1 MVWLDN
7 LNIRSKI
14 LMVVAT
20 SFLGIAL
27 IVGAALFNLNSAFID
42 GRKIKVQQLTET
54 AYSVVARHEAEV
66 RNGHISEE
74 QGKSDAIA
82 ELRAMRYGSNDY
94 FWINDMTPRMVMHPL
109 KPELEGK
116 DLGGMKDANGSLL
129 FINMVDIVKQS
140 GGGFLFYYWP
150 KPGFDTPVR
159 KVSYIKGFAP
169 WGWIIGTG
177 IYLDD
182 VQAAFWKE
190 AAVFGSL
197 VVAIAFV
204 VLSLSLLVILR
215 ITRPVHQL
223 TDNMIRLS
231 QGELDIAITGG
242 DRSDEVGAMSRALT
256 IFVETEVKRH
266 ALETERI
273 KDMELK
279 VRRQETMESVTRDFN
294 QNVQNVLGMVAAS
307 ASELREVADT
317 MSTVAD
323 ENSNQ
328 SMTVANSAKHTASN
342 IQSVAAAAE
351 ELHVAE
357 AEIARQV
364 ARSSDVAR
372 TAARD
377 ARQISAVVAGL
388 SVATSQIGDVLSL
401 IKDIA
406 SQTNLLALNATIEAA
421 RAGEAGKGFAVVA
434 GEVKSLATQT
444 GKATEQIATQIAAV
458 QTATNEAVAV
468 IAGIGDTIGEIS
480 ETATAIASAVEQQ
493 AAATH
498 EIARNVQQAAEGTQ
512 EVTAGIDEV
521 NNGALRT
528 GAVAMKVSMTAES
541 LIEQSHDL
549 TSEVSDFL
557 KAVKNSVDRRR
568 YERIAV
574 SIPVQA
580 RFGSSVHTASL
591 VDISLGGC
599 RLDRCAGH
607 APGAVV
613 ELIVRD
619 WPAVHGRVLEADNG
633 QDRILFAL
641 DEATQQI
648 MERMLAGLRA
658 AA

>member
-1 MVWLDN
+1 
-7 LNIRSKI
+7 
-14 LMVVAT
+14 
-20 SFLGIAL
+20 
-27 IVGAALFNLNSAFID
+27 
-42 GRKIKVQQLTET
+42 
-54 AYSVVARHEAEV
+54 
-66 RNGHISEE
+66 
-74 QGKSDAIA
+74 
-82 ELRAMRYGSNDY
+82 
-94 FWINDMTPRMVMHPL
+94 
-109 KPELEGK
+109 
-116 DLGGMKDANGSLL
+116 
-129 FINMVDIVKQS
+129 
-140 GGGFLFYYWP
+140 
-150 KPGFDTPVR
+150 
-159 KVSYIKGFAP
+159 
-169 WGWIIGTG
+169 
-177 IYLDD
+177 
-182 VQAAFWKE
+182 
-190 AAVFGSL
+190 
-197 VVAIAFV
+197 
-204 VLSLSLLVILR
+204 
-215 ITRPVHQL
+215 
-223 TDNMIRLS
+223 
-231 QGELDIAITGG
+231 
-242 DRSDEVGAMSRALT
+242 
-256 IFVETEVKRH
+256 
-266 ALETERI
+266 
-273 KDMELK
+273 
-279 VRRQETMESVTRDFN
+279 
-294 QNVQNVLGMVAAS
+294 
-307 ASELREVADT
+307 
-317 MSTVAD
+317 
-323 ENSNQ
+323 
-328 SMTVANSAKHTASN
+328 
-342 IQSVAAAAE
+342 
-351 ELHVAE
+351 
-357 AEIARQV
+357 
-364 ARSSDVAR
+364 
-372 TAARD
+372 
-377 ARQISAVVAGL
+377 
-388 SVATSQIGDVLSL
+388 
-401 IKDIA
+401 
-406 SQTNLLALNATIEAA
+406 
-421 RAGEAGKGFAVVA
+421 
-434 GEVKSLATQT
+434 LATQT